1 MSGNS
6 DSPSLSE
13 QYQRRFQAS
22 AVYRDGVWKEIVRLR
37 LQPRIGADKTVL
49 DLGCGWGEFSRNIQA
64 ERKLAMDLNGDAA
77 GHLPADVE
85 FLHQDCSQPWR
96 LDNDSIDVIFSSN
109 FIEHLPD
116 KQALERTL
124 VEARRCLKHDGRI
137 IFMGPN
143 IRYVGG
149 AYWDYWDHHI
159 ALTDKS
165 LSELLSLSGFEVSH
179 CIDRFLPYSMSEGS
193 NPPLL
198 MVALYLRLPIFWPLF
213 GKQFLVEARPVGK

>member
-1 MSGNS
+1 M
-6 DSPSLSE
+6 DSKSLSE

-22 AVYRDGVWKEIVRLR
+22 ADYRDRVWKEIVRVC
-37 LQPRIGADKTVL
+37 LQPRMGADKTVL

-64 ERKLAMDLNGDAA
+64 ARKLAMDLNADA
-77 GHLPADVE
+77 GRHLPANVE
-85 FLHQDCSQPWR
+85 FLQQDCSQPWP
-96 LDNDSIDVIFSSN
+96 LADDSIDVIFSSN

-116 KQALERTL
+116 KQALEQTL
-124 VEARRCLKHDGRI
+124 VQARRCLKPDGRI
-137 IFMGPN
+137 FFLGPN

-159 ALTDKS
+159 PLTDKS

-179 CIDRFLPYSMSEGS
+179 CIDRFLPYSMSDGR
-193 NPPLL
+193 NPPLML
-198 MVALYLRLPIFWPLF
+198 VALYLRMPIFWPLF